1 MGEGPLPGEAASMK
15 KSISIET
22 MFGDLP
28 FYDRFGKVR
37 EAGVDWVEFSGWTEL
52 DFSRI
57 TEELQQNRLGLASM
71 AGSDRHSLVDPDQ
84 RDDFLEF
91 LSQSIAVAKSFDCR
105 NLIIETGADGGSTPL
120 ANASRDD
127 FVKASAAT
135 RTLDDAA
142 RKAARAGVTLY
153 LKPVRLGLTRT
164 IGMESLPSAGDVVKV
179 VNSPALRLL
188 LDTRQAALDEGADA
202 AMRRFRELV
211 GYVHIGMKLGPE
223 ELAGFRR
230 VLEEVG
236 YAGTVGFT
244 YRSTSEDADTGL
256 IRGF

>member
-1 MGEGPLPGEAASMK
+1 MGEGALPGEAANMNT
-15 KSISIET
+15 SISIET

-28 FYDRFGKVR
+28 FYDRFGKAR
-37 EAGVDWVEFSGWTEL
+37 EAGVDWVEFSGWTSL

-57 TEELQQNRLGLASM
+57 TEELRQNNLGLASI
-71 AGSDRHSLVDPDQ
+71 AGSDRHSLVDPGQ

-105 NLIIETGADGGSTPL
+105 NLIIETGSDGGSTPL
-120 ANASRDD
+120 AHASRDD

-153 LKPVRLGLTRT
+153 LKPVRLGVTRT
-164 IGMESLPSAGDVVKV
+164 IGLESIPSSGDVVKM

-188 LDTRQAALDEGADA
+188 LDTRQAALAGGAEA
-202 AMRRFRELV
+202 ALRRFRELI
-211 GYVHIGMKLGPE
+211 GYVHIGARLGPE

-230 VLEEVG
+230 TLDEVG
-236 YAGTVGFT
+236 YGGMVGFA
-244 YRSTSEDADTGL
+244 YPSASDDGDAEL